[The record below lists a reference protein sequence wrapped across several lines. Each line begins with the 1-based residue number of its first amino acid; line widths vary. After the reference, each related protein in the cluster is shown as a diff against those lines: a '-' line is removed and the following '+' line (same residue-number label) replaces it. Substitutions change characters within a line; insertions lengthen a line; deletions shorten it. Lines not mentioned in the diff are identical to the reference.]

1 MVRMLE
7 HSRGHYERREVPCGT
22 EYIGRPERCVIE
34 CGCGERIIFLCFLIN
49 SRCLCDADLAA
60 SVRRMLGAR
69 TGRERNANYP
79 WRPSYRAWS
88 SASSNREHEAWQEL
102 RALE

>member
-1 MVRMLE
+1 MVRILE

-22 EYIGRPERCVIE
+22 EYIWRPERCV
-34 CGCGERIIFLCFLIN
+34 RIIFLCFLIN